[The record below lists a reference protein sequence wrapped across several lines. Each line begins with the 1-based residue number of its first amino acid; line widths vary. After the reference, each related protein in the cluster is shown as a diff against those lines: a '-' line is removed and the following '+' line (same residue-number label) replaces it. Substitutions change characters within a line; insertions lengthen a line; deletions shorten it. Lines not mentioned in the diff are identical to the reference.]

1 MSSRKSEKK
10 HPKYDDKNKRRVDAT
25 WSMTRR
31 LMILYIV
38 SLLCILGIT
47 LFLLFRDVTQN
58 LESQDYRFLVNKVQI
73 ARAILKDAGNPRG
86 RLEEEVVVESNAMQF
101 AKYYSRIAN
110 DKGRTVIQSINFSHI
125 LKKSAFPEPVGV
137 KDKPVKGVRWQAA
150 NGKWYLLVSA
160 LATDNSDSR
169 NPYLIQIALDIT
181 YERTLIDDYKRVMI
195 IVLIAGFLLASLL
208 GVIITRKGLK
218 PMNEITRAIGN
229 ISSNRLHER
238 IGTRPWPGELVVLA
252 ESFDGMLTRLE
263 DSFRR
268 LRQFSA
274 DLAHELRTPIH
285 NLMGE
290 TEVALN
296 KNRTAEEYRRV
307 LESNMEEYER
317 LVSMIESLLFLA
329 RADKTEININ
339 KKKLNVRESL
349 ESIVDFYKPLLD
361 EHQIT
366 VNVEGEGW
374 VCADPVLYRRVINN
388 VLSNAVKFTP
398 DEGTIHLIIHTLSDH
413 TEIEI
418 NDSGCGIAGDDL
430 THIFDRFYRADRS
443 RTGSKD
449 GAGLGLSIVKAIMEL
464 HKGEVTIKS
473 QPGKGTRVMLRFPED
488 AALA

>member
-1 MSSRKSEKK
+1 MSSRKPEETPRETGKAK
-10 HPKYDDKNKRRVDAT
+10 HLRFYSR
-25 WSMTRR
+25 WSLAKR
-31 LMILYIV
+31 LMLLYIA
-38 SLLCILGIT
+38 SLFCILAIT
-47 LFLLFRDVTQN
+47 LFLLFHDVTQN
-58 LESQDYRFLVNKVQI
+58 LQSQDYRFLVNKIEV
-73 ARAILKDAGNPRG
+73 ARAILKNAGDPRD
-86 RLEEEVVVESNAMQF
+86 RLEEEVVLESDAMQF
-101 AKYYSRIAN
+101 AKYYSRIA
-110 DKGRTVIQSINFSHI
+110 DDRGHTVIQSINFSHI
-125 LKKSAFPEPVGV
+125 LKESAFPGPVGV
-137 KDKPVKGVRWQAA
+137 KGKPIRGVRWQAA

-160 LATDNSDSR
+160 LATDNRDGR
-169 NPYLIQIALDIT
+169 NPYLIQIALDIS
-181 YERTLIDDYKRVMI
+181 YERALIDDYKRVMLL
-195 IVLIAGFLLASLL
+195 VLIAGFLLASIL
-208 GVIITRKGLK
+208 GVIITRKGLQ
-218 PMNEITRAIGN
+218 PLNEITGAIGN

-238 IGTRPWPGELVVLA
+238 IGSRPWPGELVVLA

-329 RADKTEININ
+329 RADKTEISIN
-339 KKKLNVRESL
+339 KKKLNARESL
-349 ESIVDFYKPLLD
+349 ESIVDFYKPLFD

-388 VLSNAVKFTP
+388 VVSNAVKFTP
-398 DEGTIHLIIHTLSDH
+398 DDGTIHLIIHTLSDH

-473 QPGKGTRVMLRFPED
+473 QPGKGTHVMLRFPED
-488 AALA
+488 EERS